1 MLINFKFQPRGSKG
15 PDSPSFLKF
24 GGVKVIHKFSDC
36 GGGRYPSP
44 PRSSRVNCLS
54 DARGKTELR
63 RRDMKDIKQTQ
74 VTFYSDLLQY
84 RI

>member
-36 GGGRYPSP
+36 GGVGTPHP
-44 PRSSRVNCLS
+44 PV
-54 DARGKTELR
+54 
-63 RRDMKDIKQTQ
+63 
-74 VTFYSDLLQY
+74 LQGSTVY
-84 RI
+84 QMLEERLNLEEEI